1 MNTNIRS
8 MEATTADQRGR
19 IDMTV
24 EISDMKH
31 LERVIKSIRGVSGV
45 IDVERIY
52 R

>member
-1 MNTNIRS
+1 
-8 MEATTADQRGR
+8 MEATSEDHRGQ

-31 LERVIKSIRGVSGV
+31 LEKVIKSIRGVSGV
-45 IDVERIY
+45 IDVERLY